1 MAIDT
6 PYRAIFCDLL
16 TDQTLDILPLRDV
29 SFDDYIGKAGSL
41 SGTIPI
47 PDKEIADRVKK
58 VREGRTAVYLE
69 RGGDLWWG
77 GIVWTTTLQSSGRGV
92 LTLGIQAATFDSYAG
107 RRRIRTDAIKF
118 TTPTDQLDI
127 ARRLWQELDLQEDP
141 TPEDPTVPAD
151 PNAPAKEPRRLGITF
166 GDEKSPD
173 KETAMRTAAWRE
185 GDETVYQ
192 EALDQLASMKGGFEY
207 QILVYRDPNDG
218 KRVRRLRLGSPKI
231 INGAAD
237 LVFDRPG
244 SILSYSFPYDATR
257 GGTTALARGAS
268 TNTNAGTESRPI
280 FSRQQIASDLL
291 ADGWPLLDLS
301 SDHNEV
307 TDTLTLESL
316 AKRTLDESRGAVVI
330 PAISIHLGGIV
341 PPALIGRFARIR
353 IRDEWYSEGLD
364 HRYRIIGVKVTPPE
378 RGRPDTAELYLEEA

>member
-47 PDKEIADRVKK
+47 PDKAIAERVKK

-107 RRRIRTDAIKF
+107 RRRIRTDITY
-118 TTPTDQLDI
+118 TTPTDQVEI
-127 ARRLWQELDLQEDP
+127 ARRLWRELDVQTYPDA
-141 TPEDPTVPAD
+141 PEGQ
-151 PNAPAKEPRRLGITF
+151 EPRRLGITY
-166 GDEKSPD
+166 GDEVAKFQ
-173 KETAMRTAAWRE
+173 KTASWRK
-185 GDETVYQ
+185 GDETVYL
-192 EALDQLASMKGGFEY
+192 EALDQLAATENGFEY
-207 QILVYRDPNDG
+207 QILVYRDPVTG
-218 KRVRRLRLGSPKI
+218 QRIRQLRLGEPKI
-231 INGAAD
+231 VTGATD

-244 SILSYSFPYDATR
+244 VILSYSFPYDATR

-268 TNTNAGTESRPI
+268 VNANAAAESRPI
-280 FSRQQIASDLL
+280 YSTQQYASDLL
-291 ADGWPLLDLS
+291 VDGWPLIDLS
-301 SDHNEV
+301 SDHNEI
-307 TDTLTLESL
+307 TDQL
-316 AKRTLDESRGAVVI
+316 ALDSVAATELKQARGAVVI
-330 PAISIHLGGIV
+330 PSVSIHLGGIV
-341 PPALIGRFARIR
+341 PPQLLGRVARIR
-353 IRDEWYSEGLD
+353 ITDEWYSQGLD
-364 HRYRIIGVKVTPPE
+364 ARYRIVGAKVTPPE

>member
-1 MAIDT
+1 MSLDT
-6 PYRAIFCDLL
+6 PYRAIFCDLI

-29 SFDDYIGKAGSL
+29 SFDDYIGKPGSL

-77 GIVWTTTLQSSGRGV
+77 GIIWTTTLQSSGRGV
-92 LTLGIQAATFDSYAG
+92 LTLGIQAATFDSYAS
-107 RRRIRTDAIKF
+107 RRRIRTDRISF
-118 TTPTDQLDI
+118 TTPTDQLAI
-127 ARRLWQELDLQEDP
+127 ARRLWEELDLQEDP
-141 TPEDPTVPAD
+141 TPPPTPQTGE
-151 PNAPAKEPRRLGITF
+151 PPEEPREPRRLGISL
-166 GDEKSPD
+166 GQEESGVL
-173 KETAMRTAAWRE
+173 RTASWRM
-185 GDETVYQ
+185 GDETVYSD
-192 EALDQLASMKGGFEY
+192 ALDQLAAMENGFEY
-207 QILVYRDPNDG
+207 QILVYRDPVDG
-218 KRVRRLRLGSPKI
+218 RRIRQLRLGSPKI
-231 INGAAD
+231 VNGATD

-244 SILSYSFPYDATR
+244 TILSYSFPYDATR

-268 TNTNAGTESRPI
+268 TNANAGTESRPI
-280 FSRQQIASDLL
+280 FPKTQQVASDLL
-291 ADGWPLLDLS
+291 ADGWPLIDLS

-316 AKRTLDESRGAVVI
+316 AKRTLDEARGTVVI

-341 PPALIGRFARIR
+341 PPALLGRFARIR

-364 HRYRIIGVKVTPPE
+364 TRYRVIGVKVTPPE
-378 RGRPDTAELYLEEA
+378 RGRPDTAELYLEET

>member
-1 MAIDT
+1 MSIDT

-29 SFDDYIGKAGSL
+29 AIDDYIGKAGSL

-47 PDKEIADRVKK
+47 PNKEIADRVKK

-77 GIVWTTTLQSSGRGV
+77 GIVWTATLQSSGRGV
-92 LTLGIQAATFDSYAG
+92 LTLGIQAATFDSYAS
-107 RRRIRTDAIKF
+107 RRRIRTDITF

-127 ARRLWQELDLQEDP
+127 ARRLWRELDLQD
-141 TPEDPTVPAD
+141 DPTVP
-151 PNAPAKEPRRLGITF
+151 PEEGKEPRRLGITF

-173 KETAMRTAAWRE
+173 EKGLRTAAWRK
-185 GDETVYQ
+185 GDETVYL
-192 EALDQLASMKGGFEY
+192 EALDQLAALENGFEQ
-207 QILVYRDPNDG
+207 QILVYRDPGDG
-218 KRVRRLRLGSPKI
+218 RRVRQLRLGSPKI
-231 INGAAD
+231 VNGAAD

-257 GGTTALARGAS
+257 GGTTSLARGAS
-268 TNTNAGTESRPI
+268 TNSNAAAESRPI
-280 FSRQQIASDLL
+280 SSTQQYASELL
-291 ADGWPLLDLS
+291 AEGWPLIDLS

-307 TDTLTLESL
+307 TDTLTLDSL
-316 AKRTLDESRGAVVI
+316 AKRELEDARGTVVI

-341 PPALIGRFARIR
+341 PPALLGRMARIR
-353 IRDEWYSEGLD
+353 ITDEWFPEGLD
-364 HRYRIIGVKVTPPE
+364 TRYRIIGVKVTPPE